1 MRLSIICALLLLASL
16 AFPEGLWK
24 IAQDHEEAFRRSLL
38 TKDLTWLEKV
48 TAKGFY
54 GEEQDGT
61 RSSRAKTLAT
71 LRDYLTRR
79 TFLKI
84 EPTLLSVA
92 KQAGG
97 ILVRVRTTLTG
108 EGMPIWP
115 IKVRRTS
122 TTLHEEFWR
131 REKEGWK
138 LLWIRQLDPD
148 PQ

>member
-1 MRLSIICALLLLASL
+1 MRPLIIVTFLATASF
-16 AFPEGLWK
+16 APGEGLWK
-24 IAQDHEEAFRRSLL
+24 VARDHEEAFRKSLL

-54 GEEQDGT
+54 GEEVDGT
-61 RSSRAKTLAT
+61 RTSRAKTLSS

-84 EPTLLSVA
+84 EPTILTVVR
-92 KQAGG
+92 KAGG
-97 ILVRVRTTLTG
+97 VLVRVSTSLTG

-122 TTLHEEFWR
+122 TTLHEEFWL
-131 REKEGWK
+131 REKVGWK
-138 LLWIRQLDPD
+138 LHWIRQLKP
-148 PQ
+148 

>member
-1 MRLSIICALLLLASL
+1 MRLPIICALLLLASL

-24 IAQDHEEAFRRSLL
+24 IAQAHEEAFRRALL
-38 TKDLTWLEKV
+38 TKDLTWLEEV
-48 TAKGFY
+48 ASPGFY
-54 GEEQDGT
+54 GQEVDGT

-71 LRDYLTRR
+71 LKDYLARR

-84 EPTLLSVA
+84 EPTLLSVVR
-92 KQAGG
+92 QAGG

-108 EGMPIWP
+108 EGMPVWP

-122 TTLHEEFWR
+122 TTLHEEFWQR
-131 REKEGWK
+131 QSTGWK
-138 LLWIRQLDPD
+138 LLWMRQLDPE